1 MKKIFSVIISAI
13 GFGIIAGAVMLAVSV
28 FGRKVILTNPSL
40 SSIMGSQVEQQV
52 QQPTSETLPQVVRR
66 EVVSEDLS
74 GVAKIASQVMPSVVS
89 ITNMQKFT
97 QNGFSMFGFNVR
109 PQEYEAPASGSGIVV
124 KKTDEEII
132 IVTNNHVVSDSSSLT
147 VTFYGTE
154 EDNNQKK
161 EDGKSANT
169 IAAAIKGIDN
179 SKDLAVIS
187 VKVADVDKKV
197 LDNIKVARI
206 GDSDSIVI
214 GEQVVAIGNALGYG
228 QSVTTGIISAKN
240 RTLDDL
246 GSGAQGLLQ
255 TDAAI
260 NPGNSGGALL
270 NMEGELI
277 GINVAKASGNAV
289 EGMGYAIP
297 IKDATEAI
305 NVLSLKKTRVELP
318 IEKQGYLGVSIRN
331 IDAQTAQSMD
341 MPQGIYVFEIS
352 ENGPAKN
359 SDLRK
364 KDIIVSFD
372 DQNVKTASELSELV
386 RYTEAGTEVG
396 IKVKRLENGQYV
408 DKEFK
413 IKLGNRPKE
422 EIDAAKESE
431 KAKETTPAQNEN
443 GQGQGQGGQGQGGQ
457 GGQGGYY
464 YDPFEDFD
472 RFFEQFRG
480 W

>member
-1 MKKIFSVIISAI
+1 MKKIFTVIISAI
-13 GFGIIAGAVMLAVSV
+13 GFGVIAGAVMLAVST
-28 FGRKVILTNPSL
+28 FGSKIILKNNVPGLESIAPSQAT
-40 SSIMGSQVEQQV
+40 ITET
-52 QQPTSETLPQVVRR
+52 QPQTQTIVR
-66 EVVSEDLS
+66 EVTSQSLS
-74 GVAKIASQVMPSVVS
+74 GVAKIAEEVMPSVVS

-132 IVTNNHVVSDSSSLT
+132 IVTNNHVVTDSSSLT
-147 VTFYGTE
+147 VTFYGV
-154 EDNNQKK
+154 EDDSSKK

-197 LDNIKVARI
+197 LDKIKVARI
-206 GDSDSIVI
+206 GNSDSVVI

-246 GSGAQGLLQ
+246 GEGAQGLLQ

-270 NMEGELI
+270 NMDGELI

-297 IKDATEAI
+297 IKDANEAI
-305 NVLSLKKTRVELP
+305 NVLSLKKTREELP

-331 IDAQTAQSMD
+331 IDAQTAESLV
-341 MPQGIYVFEIS
+341 MPQGIYIYKIS
-352 ENGPAKN
+352 DDGPAKN
-359 SDLRK
+359 SDLRE

-372 DQNVKTASELSELV
+372 DQNVKTTSELSDLV
-386 RYTEAGTEVG
+386 RYTEAGTEVN
-396 IKVKRLENGQYV
+396 IKVKRVEDGQYV

-431 KAKETTPAQNEN
+431 KAKESSSANKETEQDN
-443 GQGQGQGGQGQGGQ
+443 GQQGGQQGGQ
-457 GGQGGYY
+457 YY

-472 RFFEQFRG
+472 RFFDQFRG

>member
-1 MKKIFSVIISAI
+1 MKKIFKLIISAI
-13 GFGIIAGAVMLAVSV
+13 GFGVIAGAVMLAVNV
-28 FGRKVILTNPSL
+28 FGNKVVLKNVG
-40 SSIMGSQVEQQV
+40 SSAAAESQVGQV
-52 QQPTSETLPQVVRR
+52 SNETIPQAIRR

-74 GVAKIASQVMPSVVS
+74 GVAKIAEQVMPSVVS

-97 QNGFSMFGFNVR
+97 QNGFSMFGFNVQ

-124 KKTDEEII
+124 KKTDDEII

-147 VTFYGTE
+147 VTFYGIDEDGIE
-154 EDNNQKK
+154 EKK

-187 VKVADVDKKV
+187 VKVADVDKKI
-197 LDNIKVARI
+197 LDKIKVARI

-246 GSGAQGLLQ
+246 GAGAQGLLQ

-270 NMEGELI
+270 NMDGELI

-305 NVLSLKKTRVELP
+305 NVLSLKKTREEIP
-318 IEKQGYLGVSIRN
+318 IEKQGYLGISIRN

-352 ENGPAKN
+352 ENGPAKD

-372 DQNVKTASELSELV
+372 DQNVKTASELSDLV
-386 RYTEAGTEVG
+386 RYTEAGTEVS

-431 KAKETTPAQNEN
+431 KAKETTPAPKEN
-443 GQGQGQGGQGQGGQ
+443 GQGQGQGNQGQGGY
-457 GGQGGYY
+457 YY